1 MNIVGLPG
9 EFGLV
14 WAATIIT
21 NIYGGLIV
29 IFTLSI
35 NNSYSVAQITV
46 LGTMM
51 LIAHTFPIELQIAK
65 KAGARIWFMFLL
77 RFLGAF
83 ILGWIMNY
91 IFTFFKLYST
101 PSKILWSPGII
112 NPSLLEWVINECK
125 NYLMIFLIIL
135 SLMLLIRILKIT
147 GVLDKLNNL
156 LEPFLELLG
165 MSKKVAPITII
176 GMTLGLSYGG
186 GLIINQ
192 SRSHLIDKKDTFL
205 SLSFMGLS
213 HSLIEDTLLMIAIG
227 ATLSGILFGRLI
239 FTIIVMLIIIRI
251 IKYLSDETFNKY
263 FIIKNNK

>member
-1 MNIVGLPG
+1 MKKIKSEIKNLIRDAYQTTITLLKIMIPVSIIVKIISHYGVIEYIGNILQPIMNIVGLPG

-65 KAGARIWFMFLL
+65 RAGARIWFMFLL

-83 ILGWIMNY
+83 ILGWIMNF

-112 NPSLLEWVINECK
+112 NPSLLEWVINECR
-125 NYLMIFLIIL
+125 NYLMIFLQTSIFHWIL
-135 SLMLLIRILKIT
+135 MQLQVNLTLMHISIQIT
-147 GVLDKLNNL
+147 KR
-156 LEPFLELLG
+156 
-165 MSKKVAPITII
+165 K
-176 GMTLGLSYGG
+176 
-186 GLIINQ
+186 
-192 SRSHLIDKKDTFL
+192 RRFL
-205 SLSFMGLS
+205 S
-213 HSLIEDTLLMIAIG
+213 H
-227 ATLSGILFGRLI
+227 
-239 FTIIVMLIIIRI
+239 
-251 IKYLSDETFNKY
+251 
-263 FIIKNNK
+263 